1 MEHFNS
7 NNNNNNTATTINN
20 NHNNDSN
27 INNNSET
34 TGGAGVEEITTGLDR
49 MNVDMIDI
57 EILDHCQTNTSPH
70 DHIFSNQQA
79 IPFQSHTPEDRN
91 SFNDEEYD
99 NHGYNYYDDSS
110 MSVDG
115 SDSSNP
121 IILTRSEHYQ
131 LRQHRLMQQQQ
142 QQQHQQEQQQQQN
155 MSNILIVTN
164 VDSSVFSDDLTKSK
178 FESLF
183 TNYDPNVTFRYLKS
197 FRRVRLDFANHQT
210 AEIAR
215 SNLSE
220 YRLGNTEFKCY
231 SAQFIKPNNNG
242 GSQDIGVNSTHLNI
256 PKLTK
261 QFLISPPA
269 SPPVGWQPVTE
280 NSPCIDVQLISA
292 IANLVPGK
300 VHEIHA
306 GNESQPGIFVEVC
319 EDVQFE
325 SSVAKTCSRIPKTMS
340 PAGLTQQDMNHTS
353 VSMNHCSN

>member
-1 MEHFNS
+1 MEQF
-7 NNNNNNTATTINN
+7 NNNNESITNN
-20 NHNNDSN
+20 NYINTSN
-27 INNNSET
+27 MNNNSEI

-57 EILDHCQTNTSPH
+57 EILNHCQTNPSNH
-70 DHIFSNQQA
+70 DRLLSDQQTH
-79 IPFQSHTPEDRN
+79 QCLTREESN
-91 SFNDEEYD
+91 SFNIDEDYD
-99 NHGYNYYDDSS
+99 NHPFDFDDESS
-110 MSVDG
+110 MSIDG
-115 SDSSNP
+115 PDSRNP
-121 IILTRSEHYQ
+121 IILTRSEQHQ
-131 LRQHRLMQQQQ
+131 LHQNQLM
-142 QQQHQQEQQQQQN
+142 QQQHQQQPLNQQQN

-164 VDSSVFSDDLTKSK
+164 VDSSVFSDDLMRSK

-183 TNYDPNVTFRYLKS
+183 TSYDPNVTFRYLKS
-197 FRRVRLDFANHQT
+197 FRRVRLDFTNPQT
-210 AEIAR
+210 AETAR
-215 SNLSE
+215 SNLIE

-231 SAQFIKPNNNG
+231 SAQFIKPNNNDS
-242 GSQDIGVNSTHLNI
+242 SQDLGMNSTHLNI

-269 SPPVGWQPVTE
+269 SPPVGWEPVNE

-325 SSVAKTCSRIPKTMS
+325 SSMPKTCSQIPKTMS
-340 PAGLTQQDMNHTS
+340 PAGLNQQNRICNSFSTNHFS
-353 VSMNHCSN
+353 S